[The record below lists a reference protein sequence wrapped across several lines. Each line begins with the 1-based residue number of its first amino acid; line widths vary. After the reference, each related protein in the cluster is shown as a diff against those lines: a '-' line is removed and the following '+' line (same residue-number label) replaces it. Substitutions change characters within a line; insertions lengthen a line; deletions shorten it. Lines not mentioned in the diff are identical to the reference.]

1 MNPSAAVGIGSG
13 YETTITSPCC
23 RHQYSC
29 VNDVIPHYYSQR
41 SLSWLKARDSVVTKY
56 APNRSQHWR
65 TVLPLPTSTSTCST
79 IGLVALLQVT
89 VSPETPPQ
97 GQKGSS
103 PFRPH
108 SKQLQHGLN
117 DYTVTAAPPPRD
129 EELFEQNCDLRYLK
143 ALHLHIWAWEHQTC
157 YRT

>member
-1 MNPSAAVGIGSG
+1 MLPI
-13 YETTITSPCC
+13 
-23 RHQYSC
+23 
-29 VNDVIPHYYSQR
+29 D
-41 SLSWLKARDSVVTKY
+41 
-56 APNRSQHWR
+56 PN
-65 TVLPLPTSTSTCST
+65 TGELCYLTTSTSTCST

-129 EELFEQNCDLRYLK
+129 EELFEQNCDLRR
-143 ALHLHIWAWEHQTC
+143 ALARWQLEGFLAQWMP
-157 YRT
+157 YN